1 MTASFQYSKLMFV
14 ALARPWLPPGEGI
27 FSGPFKFQFLFQRLR
42 LPAPGLLVF
51 AIEISREFCYDN
63 HDTRSAAAALWPERP
78 EYPTEAGEH
87 VNTREDYIG
96 VFDSGV
102 GGISVLRH
110 LRRVM
115 PCERFLYYGDSAN
128 APYGTRSKEEVEA
141 LSFAVA
147 EKLLARGLK
156 ALVVACNTATSAAIH
171 DLRQRYPDLIIVG
184 IEPALKL
191 AADRYPGGGIGVM
204 ATPMTLREEKF
215 ATLMHRYESSCT
227 IYKIPAPRLV
237 EIVEAGRVDTKR
249 TVEMLHRLFIP
260 YRGRLDALVLGC
272 THYPF
277 ASHTISRILNDQV
290 EILDGGDGTAR
301 ETRRRLKA
309 AGLLR
314 EGPGEIIIENSLNT
328 PEILA
333 LSWKLLG
340 QPKGRETE
348 NGK

>member
-1 MTASFQYSKLMFV
+1 M
-14 ALARPWLPPGEGI
+14 
-27 FSGPFKFQFLFQRLR
+27 
-42 LPAPGLLVF
+42 
-51 AIEISREFCYDN
+51 
-63 HDTRSAAAALWPERP
+63 
-78 EYPTEAGEH
+78 
-87 VNTREDYIG
+87 NTKKDFIA

-110 LRRVM
+110 LLRLM
-115 PCERFLYYGDSAN
+115 PGERFLYYGDSAN
-128 APYGTRSKEEVEA
+128 APYGTRSREEVKK
-141 LSFAVA
+141 LTFAAA
-147 EKLLARGLK
+147 EKLMEQGLK
-156 ALVVACNTATSAAIH
+156 ALVVACNTATSAAIT
-171 DLRQRYPDLIIVG
+171 DLRQAYPDTIVIG

-191 AADRYPGGGIGVM
+191 AAERFPGGRIGVM

-215 ATLMHRYESSCT
+215 EGLLHRYGQSSRV
-227 IYKIPAPRLV
+227 YRLPAPGLV
-237 EIVEAGRVDTKR
+237 ELVESGRADSP
-249 TVEMLHRLFIP
+249 EMAALMDNLLGP
-260 YRGRLDALVLGC
+260 YRGQLDAVVLGC